1 MAAAA
6 TTFRCLL
13 ALAAVL
19 VLAACHLQA
28 AVSAAAKGT
37 RYTVGGA
44 DGWRVPPPED
54 KERFYADWAANITFY
69 VDDFLGTV
77 TAAAAVSHASDNSHA
92 CGLPHPAHA
101 CTLITLGSTVLC
113 RVRVQERLGDQG
125 GQGGVLPLH
134 QDRPLRGAAGRHR
147 ALRPRRPRPGLLHQP
162 RPRPLQHGAAAHGRR
177 PRRPRGA
184 PVVRAAVLRRADP
197 RCSRRRPGARR
208 LGAGG
213 RFLLSNCS
221 RVSCQLQSISV
232 VAFHVEC

>member
-6 TTFRCLL
+6 TTFRRLL

-19 VLAACHLQA
+19 VLAVCLLQA

-44 DGWRVPPPED
+44 DGWLVPPPED
-54 KERFYADWAANITFY
+54 KDRFYADWAANITFY

-77 TAAAAVSHASDNSHA
+77 IAAAAVSHASDNSHA

-125 GQGGVLPLH
+125 GQGGVLPLLRVVR
-134 QDRPLRGAAGRHR
+134 DRPLRGTAGRHR
-147 ALRPRRPRPGLLHQP
+147 ALRPRRPRPGLLRQ
-162 RPRPLQHGAAAHGRR
+162 
-177 PRRPRGA
+177 RRPRGGA
-184 PVVRAAVLRRADP
+184 RAVGAGPVVRAAVLRRADP

-213 RFLLSNCS
+213 RFRLSNCS
-221 RVSCQLQSISV
+221 RVSCQVKRS
-232 VAFHVEC
+232 C

>member
-101 CTLITLGSTVLC
+101 CTLITHGSTVLC
-113 RVRVQERLGDQG
+113 RVRVL
-125 GQGGVLPLH
+125 
-134 QDRPLRGAAGRHR
+134 
-147 ALRPRRPRPGLLHQP
+147 
-162 RPRPLQHGAAAHGRR
+162 
-177 PRRPRGA
+177 
-184 PVVRAAVLRRADP
+184 
-197 RCSRRRPGARR
+197 
-208 LGAGG
+208 
-213 RFLLSNCS
+213 
-221 RVSCQLQSISV
+221 
-232 VAFHVEC
+232 

>member
-44 DGWRVPPPED
+44 DGWRVPQPED

-69 VDDFLGTV
+69 VDDILGTV
-77 TAAAAVSHASDNSHA
+77 TAAAVSHASDNSHA

-125 GQGGVLPLH
+125 GQGGVLPLLRVVR
-134 QDRPLRGAAGRHR
+134 DRPLRGAAGRHR
-147 ALRPRRPRPGLLHQP
+147 ALRPRRPRPGLLRQR

-197 RCSRRRPGARR
+197 RCSRRRPAARR

-213 RFLLSNCS
+213 RFRLSNCS
-221 RVSCQLQSISV
+221 QKLSVLIQS
-232 VAFHVEC
+232 VAVA

>member
-6 TTFRCLL
+6 TPRSLLTLTAVL
-13 ALAAVL
+13 ALAVS
-19 VLAACHLQA
+19 CLQ
-28 AVSAAAKGT
+28 AAAKGT

-125 GQGGVLPLH
+125 GQGGVLPLLRVVR
-134 QDRPLRGAAGRHR
+134 DRPLRGAAGRHR
-147 ALRPRRPRPGLLHQP
+147 VLPPQRPRPGLLRQR
-162 RPRPLQHGAAAHGRR
+162 RPRPLLHGAAAHGRR
-177 PRRPRGA
+177 PRRPRGGA
-184 PVVRAAVLRRADP
+184 RAVGAGPVVRAAVLRRADP
-197 RCSRRRPGARR
+197 RCSRRRPAARR

-213 RFLLSNCS
+213 RFRLSNCS
-221 RVSCQLQSISV
+221 QKLSVLIQS
-232 VAFHVEC
+232 VAVA